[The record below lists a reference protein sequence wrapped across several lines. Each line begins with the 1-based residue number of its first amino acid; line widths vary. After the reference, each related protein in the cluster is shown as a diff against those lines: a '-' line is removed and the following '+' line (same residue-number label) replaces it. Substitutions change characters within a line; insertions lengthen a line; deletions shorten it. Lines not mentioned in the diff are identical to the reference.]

1 MNVESLEEIKRNI
14 ESMSKIH
21 QIEILRILK
30 NIPNVKLNE
39 NKSGVYINLTFLPKE
54 SIDELLVYVKYIID
68 QEQTLNAVE
77 TQKSEFKTAFFSGS
91 KN

>member
-1 MNVESLEEIKRNI
+1 MNMENLESIKKNV

-21 QIEILRILK
+21 QIEVLRILK

-54 SIDELLVYVKYIID
+54 SIDELLVYVKYILD
-68 QEQTLNAVE
+68 QEQSLNTIE
-77 TQKSEFKTAFFSGS
+77 IQKSEFKHAFFR
-91 KN
+91 NV